1 MLDEKD
7 LQAIA
12 SLIDTKLFPI
22 QSQLSEMQGDIVSLK
37 SDVST
42 LKSDV
47 VSMKSEMHKMQG
59 DIEEIKETL
68 SDHTVALNELLAWAD
83 DAQVVVKI
91 PFGKVQ

>member
-1 MLDEKD
+1 MKCRASD
-7 LQAIA
+7 IA
-12 SLIDTKLFPI
+12 
-22 QSQLSEMQGDIVSLK
+22 
-37 SDVST
+37 T

-47 VSMKSEMHKMQG
+47 TTLKSDIVSMKSEMRKMQD
-59 DIEEIKETL
+59 DIEEIKETV